1 MIEKDKIKI
10 NKSYF
15 SYEKNIFLFLKYLD
29 LYLMPYL
36 LTKSLLSFD
45 HYIFKS
51 FYIFLISF
59 FSNTFSAISGGGAGL
74 LQLPALILSGVPY
87 YQALASHK
95 LATVALGIGG
105 SLRNYKSLGND
116 ISVAWQILI
125 FGLPGVIL
133 GASVVEYISEKYLYL
148 ILGIISIL
156 LAFYSF
162 LKPDLGLSSGNK
174 KLNFVHKIRFLI
186 FIFFIGILN
195 GSISSGTGLLVTMLL
210 IKTFEMDFLRAISL
224 TFFTVG
230 IFWNFI
236 GAVFLTRI
244 GSVPSNILL
253 ALIIGSFTGGYLG
266 AHISKISGNTLI
278 KKTFITV
285 CILVGISL
293 LMKSIKSFF

>member
-1 MIEKDKIKI
+1 MLDLLTILLGNFDH
-10 NKSYF
+10 SLF
-15 SYEKNIFLFLKYLD
+15 KNI
-29 LYLMPYL
+29 
-36 LTKSLLSFD
+36 
-45 HYIFKS
+45 
-51 FYIFLISF
+51 YIFLISF

-105 SLRNYKSLGND
+105 SLRNFKSLGND
-116 ISVAWQILI
+116 IGIARQILI

-133 GASVVEYISEKYLYL
+133 GSTIVEFISEKYLYL

-162 LKPDLGLSSGNK
+162 LKPDLGLSSGINK
-174 KLNFVHKIRFLI
+174 PNLVYKIRFFI
-186 FIFFIGILN
+186 FIFLIGILN
-195 GSISSGTGLLVTMLL
+195 GSISSGTGLLVTILL
-210 IKTFEMDFLRAISL
+210 IKTFEMDFLRAISM

-230 IFWNFI
+230 IFWNFF
-236 GAVFLTRI
+236 GAVFLARI
-244 GSVPSNILL
+244 GSVPLNLL
-253 ALIIGSFTGGYLG
+253 IVLIIGSFTGGFFG
-266 AHISKISGNTLI
+266 AHLSKLNGNILI

-293 LMKSIKSFF
+293 LIKSIKSFL

>member
-1 MIEKDKIKI
+1 MLYLITTFVLSVD
-10 NKSYF
+10 NSF
-15 SYEKNIFLFLKYLD
+15 NKNI
-29 LYLMPYL
+29 
-36 LTKSLLSFD
+36 S
-45 HYIFKS
+45 
-51 FYIFLISF
+51 IFLISF
-59 FSNTFSAISGGGAGL
+59 LSNTFSAISGGGAGL
-74 LQLPALILSGVPY
+74 LQLPALILFGIPY
-87 YQALASHK
+87 HQALASHK

-105 SLRNYKSLGND
+105 SLRHYNSLRND
-116 ISVAWQILI
+116 IRVAWQILI

-133 GASVVEYISEKYLYL
+133 GASLVEYISEKYLYL

-174 KLNFVHKIRFLI
+174 KLNFVHKIRFII

-195 GSISSGTGLLVTMLL
+195 GSISSGTGLLVTILL
-210 IKTFEMDFLRAISL
+210 IKTFEMDFLRAISM

-236 GAVFLTRI
+236 GAVFLARI
-244 GSVPSNILL
+244 GSVPSNILIV
-253 ALIIGSFTGGYLG
+253 LIIGSFTGGYFG
-266 AHISKISGNTLI
+266 AHLSKLNGNILI

-293 LMKSIKSFF
+293 LIKSIKSFL